1 VGRLDADDNR
11 LMAVTTD
18 EDLVALMSD
27 GDPMGARIEVKSTD
41 DGTNRAW
48 LA

>member
-1 VGRLDADDNR
+1 VRREKWKVREGSAGLG
-11 LMAVTTD
+11 LEHVC
-18 EDLVALMSD
+18 D